1 MSHRHDNDATDAEGP
16 ISDAERRMQ
25 LVFALRR
32 NGVTDTRVLNAI
44 EQTPRSMFV
53 EKLFL
58 DSAMEDT
65 ALPISCGQTI
75 SQPTVVGLMTQAL
88 DVKPRSR
95 VLEVGTGSGY
105 QAAVLARLCRR
116 VYTIER
122 HEPLARVAKAR
133 FDKLGLHNITTRLG
147 DGALGWPEQAPFDR
161 IMITAAAEDPPAKLI
176 EQLAPGGIMVAPLGH
191 PGDLQHLVKITKT
204 DQGLDYQELTPVRF
218 VPLLPGVARE

>member
-1 MSHRHDNDATDAEGP
+1 MNDTPSTTESATTPEDEQ
-16 ISDAERRMQ
+16 RMQ
-25 LVFALRR
+25 LIFSLRQ

-44 EQTPRSMFV
+44 EQTPRENFV

-88 DVKPRSR
+88 DVQPRHR
-95 VLEVGTGSGY
+95 VLEIGTGSGY
-105 QAAVLARLCRR
+105 QAAVLAKLCRR

-122 HEPLARVAKAR
+122 HESLARVSKQR
-133 FDKLGLHNITTRLG
+133 FEALGLHNVTSRLG

-176 EQLAPGGIMVAPLGH
+176 EQLAPGGILVAPLGH
-191 PGDLQHLVKITKT
+191 AGDLQHLVKITKT
-204 DQGLDYQELTPVRF
+204 DEGLDYQELTPVRF
-218 VPLLPGVARE
+218 VPLLGGVARD

>member
-1 MSHRHDNDATDAEGP
+1 MAQSFDNGNGASAE
-16 ISDAERRMQ
+16 DERRMQ
-25 LVFALRR
+25 LVFSLRR

-44 EQTPRSMFV
+44 EQTPRALFV
-53 EKLFL
+53 ERLFL
-58 DSAMEDT
+58 DAAMEDT

-88 DVKPRSR
+88 KVQPRHR
-95 VLEVGTGSGY
+95 VLEIGTGSGY

-122 HEPLARVAKAR
+122 HEPLAKLAKQR
-133 FDKLGLHNITTRLG
+133 FEKLGLHNVTTRLG

-176 EQLAPGGIMVAPLGH
+176 QQLAPGGVMVAPLGH
-191 PGDLQHLVKITKT
+191 AGDLQHLVKITKT
-204 DQGLDYQELTPVRF
+204 DEGLEYEELTPVRF
-218 VPLLPGVARE
+218 VPLLGGVARE

>member
-1 MSHRHDNDATDAEGP
+1 MVQSFDNGNGASTE
-16 ISDAERRMQ
+16 AERRMQ
-25 LVFALRR
+25 LIFSLRR

-44 EQTPRSMFV
+44 EQTPREMFV

-58 DSAMEDT
+58 DAAMEDT

-88 DVKPRSR
+88 KVQPRHR
-95 VLEVGTGSGY
+95 VLEIGTGSGY

-122 HEPLARVAKAR
+122 HEPLAKLAKQR
-133 FDKLGLHNITTRLG
+133 FEKMGLHNVTTRLG

-161 IMITAAAEDPPAKLI
+161 IMITAAAEDPPAKLM
-176 EQLAPGGIMVAPLGH
+176 EQLAVGGIMVAPLGH
-191 PGDLQHLVKITKT
+191 AGDLQHLVKITKT
-204 DQGLDYQELTPVRF
+204 DEGLEYEELTPVRF
-218 VPLLPGVARE
+218 VPLLGGVARE